1 MDAVGPMVVPSVA
14 SIRRRFDE
22 RRQRKLPPLQRLL
35 RALLGLDAKLS
46 QYTRGKA
53 FVDHVVGRVGMGR
66 FNTVWSGPDTL
77 PLPAEIEDP
86 QRWIDR
92 VL

>member
-1 MDAVGPMVVPSVA
+1 MAV
-14 SIRRRFDE
+14 IRLRFDE
-22 RRQRKLPPLQRLL
+22 RRRRRQPPLQRLL

-53 FVDHVVGRVGMGR
+53 FVDQVVERVGMQR

-77 PLPAEIEDP
+77 PLPAEIDEP
-86 QRWIDR
+86 RRWIDR

>member
-1 MDAVGPMVVPSVA
+1 M
-14 SIRRRFDE
+14 
-22 RRQRKLPPLQRLL
+22 

-53 FVDHVVGRVGMGR
+53 FVDEVVNRAGMTG

-77 PLPAEIEDP
+77 PLPDEIENP
-86 QRWIDR
+86 GQWIDR